1 MFTFIVLY
9 YCVRIAYTHRRN
21 IFSALACA
29 TVAEEPL
36 KMLGSQQDLGNVPYL
51 FGSRDLWASKQTL
64 VSTRYLAQR
73 L

>member
-1 MFTFIVLY
+1 M
-9 YCVRIAYTHRRN
+9 
-21 IFSALACA
+21 
-29 TVAEEPL
+29 AEEPP

-73 L
+73 LWRGAHFSRMNQGDPGQGEGEVL